1 VKTRAYSDGPA
12 ADSANRTLRIAL
24 DAQLR
29 LLAPFLPFAT
39 EELWQNLVARPFG
52 DSQPESVHLADYP
65 EPDAAAIDEPLSR
78 EMRAVREIVSLGLQV
93 RTANKLRVRQP
104 LAAAEVVLSDPEL
117 APRVL
122 AHEGLVKDE
131 LNVHELH
138 IASDAGAYV
147 TYQVKPNFRALG
159 PRVGKRMPAAKA
171 AVAAGKQGKF
181 FEMHDKLFENQRT
194 LSPDLYEKTAKELG
208 LDVDKFKKDMESPE
222 TAQMI
227 QQEMAD
233 AGKVDV
239 RGTPTFFING
249 KKPQGRSFELYKQI
263 IDEQIKAKKG

>member
-1 VKTRAYSDGPA
+1 MKGPSYKRAALGVLLATLLAACADPKAVSDIKGRSTRSRPSKKDILAK
-12 ADSANRTLRIAL
+12 L
-24 DAQLR
+24 DAIDKGQKDMATKVAS
-29 LLAPFLPFAT
+29 APRPAGPPAEDPNKVYTVPIGNAFAKGPDDAPVTIVEFSDFQCPFCAQAHDLVKQITDAYPKDVRFVFKNYPLPF
-39 EELWQNLVARPFG
+39 
-52 DSQPESVHLADYP
+52 H
-65 EPDAAAIDEPLSR
+65 
-78 EMRAVREIVSLGLQV
+78 
-93 RTANKLRVRQP
+93 
-104 LAAAEVVLSDPEL
+104 
-117 APRVL
+117 
-122 AHEGLVKDE
+122 
-131 LNVHELH
+131 
-138 IASDAGAYV
+138 
-147 TYQVKPNFRALG
+147 PNA
-159 PRVGKRMPAAKA
+159 MPAAKA

-208 LDVDKFKKDMESPE
+208 LDVDKFKKDMEAPE